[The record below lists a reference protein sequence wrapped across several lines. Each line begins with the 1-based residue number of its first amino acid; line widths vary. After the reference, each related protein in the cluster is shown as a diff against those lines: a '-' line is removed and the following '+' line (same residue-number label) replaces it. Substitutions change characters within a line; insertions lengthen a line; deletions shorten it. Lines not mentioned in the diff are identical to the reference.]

1 MQNGFI
7 ESFNGRLRDELLNE
21 TLFSALAQA
30 RSSLATWMADYNG
43 LRPHSKIGW
52 QTPSAFAATF
62 QPRRDL
68 ALRTAK
74 GSAPAPAA
82 HPAHEAKSNRQNE
95 L

>member
-1 MQNGFI
+1 LRGFI
-7 ESFNGRLRDELLNE
+7 ESFNGRLRDEHLNE
-21 TLFSALAQA
+21 TLFSTLAQA
-30 RSSLATWMADYNG
+30 RTSLAAWRTDYNG
-43 LRPHSKIGW
+43 LRPHSKLGW

-82 HPAHEAKSNRQNE
+82 HPANEAKSNRQNE